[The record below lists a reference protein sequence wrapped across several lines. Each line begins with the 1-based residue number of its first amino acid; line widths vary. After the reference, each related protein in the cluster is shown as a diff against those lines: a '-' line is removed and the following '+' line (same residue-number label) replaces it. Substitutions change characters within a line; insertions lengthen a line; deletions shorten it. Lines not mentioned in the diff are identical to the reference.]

1 MRLSR
6 RVVFI
11 ILGVIVWLFLGW
23 RAAPYFSSSFSYP
36 SINSYSLLLLALLFV
51 PINWGIEAMKWH
63 YLISKNSK
71 GYFQA
76 YKSVL
81 SGMALG
87 MLTPNRIGEPFAR
100 AYLVPN
106 GNYLT
111 STAAALICSLTQQAV
126 TLIVGLLGAL
136 TLSRQLNISDATLK
150 PYILSGGVILAI
162 SLLLLTFWP
171 VIFKWLKAHSFTKTV
186 MQGIRSIENF
196 TLKQVI
202 TVGLLSLLRYCV
214 FLSQYLFIIYALGC
228 KLPTHQ
234 VISAIACIFLV
245 SSIIPSPTFVDV
257 GIKISLAILFL
268 GTSADNEKIA
278 AITSASIWIIN
289 IALPAFIGSTILI
302 TTPKSDK
309 QNLKTQ

>member
-1 MRLSR
+1 MTLSR
-6 RVVFI
+6 RVIFI

-23 RAAPYFSSSFSYP
+23 RAAPYFSSPFSY
-36 SINSYSLLLLALLFV
+36 SNINSYSLLFFALFFAPV
-51 PINWGIEAMKWH
+51 NWGVEALKWH
-63 YLISKNSK
+63 YLIFKNK
-71 GYFQA
+71 GGYFQA

-111 STAAALICSLTQQAV
+111 STAAALICSLTQQSV
-126 TLIVGLLGAL
+126 TLIVGLIGAL
-136 TLSRQLNISDATLK
+136 TLTGQLNISDSALK
-150 PYILSGGVILAI
+150 SYILWGGVLLAI
-162 SLLLLTFWP
+162 SLLLLLFWP
-171 VIFKWLKAHSFTKTV
+171 AIFKWLKAHRFTKTV

-202 TVGLLSLLRYCV
+202 TVGLLSLLRYSI

-228 KLPTHQ
+228 NLPIIH

-268 GTSADNEKIA
+268 GTSVDNEKIA
-278 AITSASIWIIN
+278 AIASASIWIIN
-289 IALPAFIGSTILI
+289 IALPAFIGSLILI
-302 TTPKSDK
+302 TSPASDK
-309 QNLKTQ
+309 SKFTIQ